1 MTAMTVRL
9 DDELYERLRRTAFD
23 RHESMAQC
31 INHALDQWMRDDL
44 AKAAYDTG
52 YAAGYDEGY
61 ALGRE

>member
-1 MTAMTVRL
+1 
-9 DDELYERLRRTAFD
+9 
-23 RHESMAQC
+23 MAQC